1 MAINTLFRN
10 VLSQHAAVKLLS
22 VTCILL
28 FLSTVFSIK
37 LQTPAQLSQ
46 STLLY
51 LQDTK
56 QQYQVHTLP
65 EPTSNEWLVAKG
77 FQLGLPISDTPYWL
91 SFTVPALDP
100 AEHWLLE
107 INNPLIDQIS
117 VWLLENGQLLN
128 LYQTGDALTFS
139 ARPMPYETFLF
150 PLPKYDQQLRIIMRI
165 SSEGTLQL
173 PINLWPESR
182 FLVFNGEHSILM
194 GLFFGVLVT
203 MGLSS
208 LFFFVISRQPVF
220 LFYAG
225 YVFSFALLLA
235 SMQGLG
241 YKYVWS
247 DNLWLQKH
255 SVAIWANATVFC
267 TIIFTNILLDIKS
280 ISQRLH
286 KILNGIAIFFAIS
299 LVLSLLIPKAWF
311 MAPFLF
317 ALGAICMLMYGLGI
331 WCWYKKVHLARFYT
345 LAWTSLLISSLI
357 ACLDHLNIISLA
369 ISSNYLLML
378 GVIIETFLLA
388 LMLALSVNRQRRQLF
403 SIQKEALRK
412 ERDMRVVQEKVL
424 EQQNN
429 AQEALEYSVQ
439 ERTLELEI
447 ALRELSEI
455 NRELEEKN
463 TLDALTGIRNRRYFD
478 KKYLAEVRRSRRERT
493 ELVVAMI
500 DIDHFK
506 RVNDEHGHLVGD
518 DCIKF
523 VAERLK
529 KALKR
534 PTDDVCRYGGE
545 EFAIIMPSTD
555 LAGAKDLLEQVRA
568 DIHDS
573 PVYSAGVSVSLTVS
587 IGLTSAVMD
596 PQQSEDTL
604 IGFADQL
611 LYQAK
616 NNGRNCIITTQYS
629 NTDQSQ

>member
-1 MAINTLFRN
+1 MLFRN
-10 VLSQHAAVKLLS
+10 VLTPPAAVQLLS

-28 FLSTVFSIK
+28 FLSIVFSIK
-37 LQTPAQLSQ
+37 LQTPAQLSH

-51 LQDTK
+51 LQDTE
-56 QQYQVHTLP
+56 QQYQLHTLP
-65 EPTSNEWLVAKG
+65 DPTSNQWLAAKG

-91 SFTVPALDP
+91 SFTVPALAN

-107 INNPLIDQIS
+107 LNNPLIDHIS
-117 VWLLENGQLLN
+117 VWFLENGELLN
-128 LYQTGDALTFS
+128 LYQAGDELPFS
-139 ARPMPYETFLF
+139 ARPLPYETFLF
-150 PLPKYDQQLRIIMRI
+150 PLPKYEQQLRIIMRI

-182 FLVFNGEHSILM
+182 FLVFNGEHSILI
-194 GLFFGVLVT
+194 GLFFGVLIT

-247 DNLWLQKH
+247 DNPWMQRH

-267 TIIFTNILLDIKS
+267 TIIFTNILLDIKN

-311 MAPFLF
+311 MTPFLF
-317 ALGAICMLMYGLGI
+317 ALGTICVLMYGLGI

-345 LAWTSLLISSLI
+345 LAWTSLLISCLI

-403 SIQKEALRK
+403 SIQKEALHK
-412 ERDMRVVQEKVL
+412 ERYMRVVQEKVL

-555 LAGAKDLLEQVRA
+555 LAGAKILLDHVRT

-573 PVYSAGVSVSLTVS
+573 LVYSAGASISLTVS
-587 IGLTSAVMD
+587 IGLTSAIMD
-596 PQQSEDTL
+596 PQQNEDTL

-616 NNGRNCIITTQYS
+616 NNGRNCVIAKPLS
-629 NTDQSQ
+629 NTDPSQ